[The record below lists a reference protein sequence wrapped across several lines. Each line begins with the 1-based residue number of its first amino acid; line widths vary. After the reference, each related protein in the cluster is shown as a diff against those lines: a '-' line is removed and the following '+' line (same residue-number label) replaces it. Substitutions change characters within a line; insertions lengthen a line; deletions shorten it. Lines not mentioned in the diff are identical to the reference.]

1 MATGINT
8 YQCPACTGPLHFG
21 AGSGKLECEYCGSSY
36 EVAEVEAFYARQPAA
51 ASVLTCPA
59 CKAELNCD
67 TGEKEAT
74 CPGCGAEFEV
84 EALLAYTAQKEE
96 KKPDNMTWDTQA

>member
-36 EVAEVEAFYARQPAA
+36 EVAEVEAFYAQKAA
-51 ASVLTCPA
+51 ATAPKPTCPA
-59 CKAELNCD
+59 CNAEVFSSRGIRKPPAPAAARNLKWKHYWPSLP
-67 TGEKEAT
+67 ERPK
-74 CPGCGAEFEV
+74 PGRTV
-84 EALLAYTAQKEE
+84 
-96 KKPDNMTWDTQA
+96 